1 MKIIEILKFLFL
13 TLVISISFLLILTSD
28 NANVHII
35 AFWFVVIT
43 NIFLNKLDINN
54 PNVWFTASFALY
66 STGYA
71 ILQANDYVYLHGY
84 TKENILYPF
93 IALIIFIVV
102 MRQKEVII
110 KKNFRDERIAH
121 KKVLEYCMFTLL
133 IILLFTNLYIYITPF
148 NHKNDLAGQNF
159 IFSIAVYSSRVLC
172 VFSSLYL
179 LKFSGKDKKTSV
191 LILSSLILITIL
203 SLLTGD
209 RDAMLRYIV
218 VLIVTLFIMEKIS
231 RKMIILM
238 IPIGTVFLIGTVYI
252 KYYFVNG
259 ALKEDLANR
268 DFIHNFLNSDFS
280 AAGSNFQLLLNNSW
294 TEGYFGF
301 KLIFNDIIQGIVP
314 FVSKGN
320 VGVWFNDTFHYNSYS
335 RAFTLVGEGYVVGGI
350 YGVIILF
357 LLLSFIIRYLYKS
370 SVKNAYWMSMYIYSI
385 PTIILTFRSS
395 LGVAFREMFR
405 ISLLSLGL
413 LLLLYL
419 IISKKTLNKNQ
430 IREIK

>member
-1 MKIIEILKFLFL
+1 
-13 TLVISISFLLILTSD
+13 
-28 NANVHII
+28 
-35 AFWFVVIT
+35 
-43 NIFLNKLDINN
+43 
-54 PNVWFTASFALY
+54 
-66 STGYA
+66 
-71 ILQANDYVYLHGY
+71 
-84 TKENILYPF
+84 
-93 IALIIFIVV
+93 
-102 MRQKEVII
+102 
-110 KKNFRDERIAH
+110 
-121 KKVLEYCMFTLL
+121 
-133 IILLFTNLYIYITPF
+133 
-148 NHKNDLAGQNF
+148 
-159 IFSIAVYSSRVLC
+159 
-172 VFSSLYL
+172 
-179 LKFSGKDKKTSV
+179 
-191 LILSSLILITIL
+191 
-203 SLLTGD
+203 
-209 RDAMLRYIV
+209 
-218 VLIVTLFIMEKIS
+218 
-231 RKMIILM
+231 
-238 IPIGTVFLIGTVYI
+238 
-252 KYYFVNG
+252 VNG

-370 SVKNAYWMSMYIYSI
+370 SVKNAYCMSMYIYSI

>member
-1 MKIIEILKFLFL
+1 
-13 TLVISISFLLILTSD
+13 
-28 NANVHII
+28 
-35 AFWFVVIT
+35 
-43 NIFLNKLDINN
+43 
-54 PNVWFTASFALY
+54 
-66 STGYA
+66 
-71 ILQANDYVYLHGY
+71 
-84 TKENILYPF
+84 
-93 IALIIFIVV
+93 
-102 MRQKEVII
+102 
-110 KKNFRDERIAH
+110 
-121 KKVLEYCMFTLL
+121 
-133 IILLFTNLYIYITPF
+133 ILLFTNLYIYITPF

-357 LLLSFIIRYLYKS
+357 LLLSFIIRYLYK
-370 SVKNAYWMSMYIYSI
+370 MLIGCLYIF
-385 PTIILTFRSS
+385 ILFLQLFLHSD
-395 LGVAFREMFR
+395 LA
-405 ISLLSLGL
+405 
-413 LLLLYL
+413 
-419 IISKKTLNKNQ
+419 
-430 IREIK
+430 